1 MDQGGLKPDGYL
13 PRIADMGVSRLLDE
27 FGAVEIVGPMWCGKT
42 WTSLSFASSVT
53 RIGREAERSLAR
65 ADPTTALVCGG
76 ESRMQSMSSK
86 MFRRSGMRFAIASTR
101 WATGADSSS

>member
-1 MDQGGLKPDGYL
+1 MDQGSLKPDGYL
-13 PRIADMGVSRLLDE
+13 PRIADVGVSRLLDE

-65 ADPTTALVCGG
+65 ADPTTALVG
-76 ESRMQSMSSK
+76 EQPH
-86 MFRRSGMRFAIASTR
+86 AIDEWQDVPSIWDEVR
-101 WATGADSSS
+101 YRIDETGNRAGSSS